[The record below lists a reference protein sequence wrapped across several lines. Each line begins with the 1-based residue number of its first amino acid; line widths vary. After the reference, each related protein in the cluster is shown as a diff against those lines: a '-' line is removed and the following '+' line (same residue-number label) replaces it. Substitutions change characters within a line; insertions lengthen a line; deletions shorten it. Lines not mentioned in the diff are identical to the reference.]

1 MNKKAKFVLNSMFKN
16 EADTVLRMLN
26 SCYKYI
32 DYWVIQDNG
41 STDGTQDLVQN
52 FMNEKGIPGVLYS
65 TEWKNF
71 AWNRDDAFKKLQEC
85 DHGCDWVLIMDADE
99 IL

>member
-1 MNKKAKFVLNSMFKN
+1 MFKN
-16 EADTVLRMLN
+16 EAETVLRMLE

-52 FMNEKGIPGVLYS
+52 FMNPPRRKARL
-65 TEWKNF
+65 
-71 AWNRDDAFKKLQEC
+71 L
-85 DHGCDWVLIMDADE
+85 
-99 IL
+99 

>member
-1 MNKKAKFVLNSMFKN
+1 MFKN
-16 EADTVLRMLN
+16 EAETVLRMLE

-52 FMNEKGIPGVLYS
+52 FMNPPRRKAGFL
-65 TEWKNF
+65 K
-71 AWNRDDAFKKLQEC
+71 ARNRMKFLGA
-85 DHGCDWVLIMDADE
+85 VVSA
-99 IL
+99 